1 MCRGAGVA
9 RRILDVRIA
18 GDEASAQPL
27 ETIQGQRRGA
37 GGFFGASELSAH
49 FGLGAA
55 ATVDA
60 LAVDWPD
67 GARTV
72 LRGVTANRT
81 LTVRP

>member
-1 MCRGAGVA
+1 MVTVTAGGRTQA
-9 RRILDVRIA
+9 AAI
-18 GDEASAQPL
+18 
-27 ETIQGQRRGA
+27 GA

-55 ATVDA
+55 ATVDE
-60 LAVDWPD
+60 LVVDWPD

-72 LRGVTANRT
+72 LRGVAANRT